1 MTQDMLIVRN
11 MVIKV
16 KMKTIKQF
24 ALVFLSVNVFII
36 ILGLIWGGENFI
48 LNTQIAFFSAIFI
61 VVGTFI
67 GYYRN
72 IKSRVDTQSNNINQR
87 DTIDNIEDPYDL
99 YDDDFKINDKQDFT
113 TEEIKEIINEEK
125 KKFKTNSFKN
135 TISSLSSFA
144 SVYRIV
150 GYVLLVVGFF
160 YLRNNDILN
169 IYGFL
174 VGISVVPIGT
184 LILNLK
190 LDKFSVKS

>member
-1 MTQDMLIVRN
+1 
-11 MVIKV
+11 
-16 KMKTIKQF
+16 MKTIKQF